1 MTRKYFLTELNKLM
15 GSYLAEHGFKIRQDC
30 TIYKSEKDLVWTVR
44 LTFNTY
50 DTIHLKS
57 IGCRIKE
64 VSLEKASID
73 VLYGHLSK
81 EQINDSLKHAVTVYG
96 PFKDVGVDIY
106 HDEQIHLF
114 AIAFKDFFEKEM
126 LPFFY
131 KYSEIQ
137 ALNIKYQEYD
147 LEYQEGVG
155 YIGSFHEFAMSR
167 NFLGF
172 FFQDDSVS
180 RRALIMKFSHDPK
193 MNDFLKWYQSCIESG
208 QVGLESSKEYYLEVV
223 QKLINWEVPEK
234 YLK

>member
-1 MTRKYFLTELNKLM
+1 M

-30 TIYKSEKDLVWTVR
+30 TICKSEKDLVWTVR

-57 IGCRIKE
+57 ISCRIKE

-81 EQINDSLKHAVTVYG
+81 EQINDSLKQAVTLYG
-96 PFKDVGVDIY
+96 PFKVVGVDIY

-137 ALNIKYQEYD
+137 SLNIKYQEYD
-147 LEYQEGVG
+147 LEYKEGVG

-180 RRALIMKFSHDPK
+180 RRALTMKFSHDPK
-193 MNDFLKWYQSCIESG
+193 VNDFIKWYQSCIESG
-208 QVGLESSKEYYLEVV
+208 QVGLESSKDYYLEVV